1 MAEFASSITKRG
13 SLQKLPRGS
22 RVGLSLLGGSP
33 WQERDFV
40 LEGDSLA
47 YYAPGQGGFAKHLK
61 GELRLAGCG
70 VAACDGF
77 VHGRVN
83 CFKVTTA
90 GGDRGDVVL
99 SAETSAE
106 AEAWIVAVRSAA
118 RGAGAAAPAAPRVV
132 LTRAPS
138 GDATA
143 EDVDRVQDDTL
154 AAVDR
159 IRRQL
164 EDSNAVAAQ
173 TSETLARQGEQMDD
187 VNHNLTTLKANL
199 ERADKNLDKLERWR
213 LPFWGGKSTKR
224 GEHAAQ
230 GAALRN
236 DAVEDVAHHD
246 LDEAGAARA
255 RARGDRRNVT
265 SGLAARD
272 GAEAGAL
279 ASIAAKDDAIEDGL
293 GGLDDLLD
301 SLGTAAADMNKQARA
316 HNEKLRD
323 MQAGMNDAAVG
334 TARVNER
341 ANCNVKYYG

>member
-118 RGAGAAAPAAPRVV
+118 RGAGAAAPRPHGDLCCVA
-132 LTRAPS
+132 LWTRRMS
-138 GDATA
+138 TA
-143 EDVDRVQDDTL
+143 ER
-154 AAVDR
+154 
-159 IRRQL
+159 
-164 EDSNAVAAQ
+164 
-173 TSETLARQGEQMDD
+173 
-187 VNHNLTTLKANL
+187 H
-199 ERADKNLDKLERWR
+199 
-213 LPFWGGKSTKR
+213 
-224 GEHAAQ
+224 
-230 GAALRN
+230 
-236 DAVEDVAHHD
+236 
-246 LDEAGAARA
+246 
-255 RARGDRRNVT
+255 ARGGEGYRF
-265 SGLAARD
+265 
-272 GAEAGAL
+272 
-279 ASIAAKDDAIEDGL
+279 
-293 GGLDDLLD
+293 
-301 SLGTAAADMNKQARA
+301 
-316 HNEKLRD
+316 
-323 MQAGMNDAAVG
+323 VG
-334 TARVNER
+334 I
-341 ANCNVKYYG
+341 